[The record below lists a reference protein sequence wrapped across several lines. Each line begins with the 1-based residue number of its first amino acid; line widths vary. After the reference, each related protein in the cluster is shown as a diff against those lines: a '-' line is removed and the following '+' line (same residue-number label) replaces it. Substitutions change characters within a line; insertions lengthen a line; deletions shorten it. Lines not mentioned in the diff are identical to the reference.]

1 MRRWPRAPGRVGH
14 GQRWWWCPRPQCLL
28 PAAPAQVF
36 LDSEYLSE
44 LSSLFEHG
52 VHRSDCLVLLATT
65 NVLTRPWCL
74 LELWEA
80 RRMAVP
86 VVVVTVAGRALTRD
100 GAHRFVSRLEV
111 ELDAINP
118 HALREV
124 RSP

>member
-1 MRRWPRAPGRVGH
+1 MRRWPRATGRVGH
-14 GQRWWWCPRPQCLL
+14 GQRWWWCLRPQCLL

-52 VHRSDCLVLLATT
+52 VHR
-65 NVLTRPWCL
+65 
-74 LELWEA
+74 EA